1 MKKSLYCIVS
11 LILWLWFVW
20 AQSISFL
27 PEWDWTFWN
36 NCLVPIDV
44 YMDTAGQEISA
55 MDLIIETSMEYKD
68 FVPTDLFPY
77 FFPPIIK
84 SSWLIHIVWFTV
96 DPSERVKESGKIG
109 TLYFNQKDGD
119 IDWVVRLYFLEEG
132 NTTDTNLNLAGWI
145 DVLKEVWSAFVTFSD
160 ELKSCNA
167 VNPVEKSAEGA
178 LEDVQNENVI
188 SWWFADKTQEE
199 AFQETFEKIE
209 SNEKINPND
218 GENISHNIK
227 NRVWI
232 VLLFI
237 LLLIVLLLLIKNILS
252 FEKES
257 GKWKSKTK
265 HKKK

>member
-1 MKKSLYCIVS
+1 MKKFLYSIVS
-11 LILWLWFVW
+11 TVLGVWFVW
-20 AQSISFL
+20 AQSISFV
-27 PEWDWTFWN
+27 PEWDWNFWY

-44 YMDTAGQEISA
+44 YVDTAWQEISA
-55 MDLIIETSMEYKD
+55 MDLIIETSLEYKD
-68 FVPTDLFPY
+68 FVPTELFPY
-77 FFPPIIK
+77 FFPPTVK
-84 SSWLIHIVWFTV
+84 SNWLIHIVWFTV

-109 TLYFNQKDGD
+109 TLYFNQKDWN
-119 IDWVVRLYFLEEG
+119 IDWAVRLYFLEEG
-132 NTTDTNLNLAGWI
+132 NTTDTNLNLAWGI

-160 ELKSCNA
+160 ELEPCEV
-167 VNPVEKSAEGA
+167 VNVIEEIDEDIVEE
-178 LEDVQNENVI
+178 VQSENII